1 MTPHSILHLHLESGP
16 LILDFQG
23 YQEQVAQV
31 AATLSTIGSAVTVT
45 VDDRVTAEMPKLPCS
60 RLWDEPVHAAADSEP
75 RSETD
80 RNSTV
85 SETRASKFIG
95 PQELPVIHTGVQMI
109 QA

>member
-16 LILDFQG
+16 LTLDFQG
-23 YQEQVAQV
+23 DPVQVTQV
-31 AATLSTIGSAVTVT
+31 AAELSTIGPAVTVT

-60 RLWDEPVHAAADSEP
+60 QLWEEPRHAGADSEP

-85 SETRASKFIG
+85 SETPAPKLLG
-95 PQELPVIHTGVQMI
+95 LQGLPVEYTGVQMTR
-109 QA
+109 A